1 MKKYN
6 VSWLLVLLIIFSIFV
21 FGSLDAEDFNKEIFQ
36 KRRQQLMEQMGGGIM
51 VLRSAS
57 NMSDFYYLTGLY
69 DQNAIVFIIPEEKE
83 KYIMFIQPTSPP
95 RELWTGKRPG
105 LEEAKT
111 VFGADNAYPIN
122 EFDKSI
128 FRYLRGKTKIFVSF
142 RDKELY
148 DKLIPIIRSPSGT
161 EPVPVVD
168 PRPYIHEMRLIKD
181 SEEIKLM
188 RKAADITSE
197 ALVEV
202 MKAVEPGMF
211 EYEVEAIIEYI
222 FRKNGAQGPGF
233 PSIVGSGPNSTIL
246 HYEDNNRQTQD
257 GDLLLMDVGA
267 EFGHYTAD
275 VTRTIPVN
283 GRFSAKQKEIYEVVL
298 QAQKEAIQI
307 AAPGVGI
314 YEINNRGVEV
324 IKEGLY
330 RLGLITDKK
339 SKWQHRAWLM
349 YNINHWVG
357 LDVHDVGGRGPADG
371 IGRRFEPGM
380 VFTVEPGL
388 YIREET
394 LENLPAMLG
403 RSGATE
409 EELEAFIHEVRPA
422 VQKYANIGIRIEDD
436 ILITESGHE
445 ILSSKAPKEI
455 HAIEKLMKKKSYLTD
470 KK

>member
-6 VSWLLVLLIIFSIFV
+6 GRLQLVLFIIFSVFV
-21 FGSLDAEDFNKEIFQ
+21 SGSLDAEDFNKEIFK
-36 KRRQQLMEQMGGGIM
+36 KRRQQLMEQMDGGIA
-51 VLRSAS
+51 VFQSTG
-57 NMSDFYYLTGLY
+57 NMSDFYYLTGLH
-69 DQNAIVFIIPEEKE
+69 DQNAVILIIPEEKE
-83 KYIMFIQPTSPP
+83 KYIMFIQPTNPS
-95 RELWTGKRPG
+95 RELWTGKHPG

-111 VFGADNAYPIN
+111 VFGADAAYPIN
-122 EFDKSI
+122 EFDKSL
-128 FRYLRGKTKIFVSF
+128 FRYLRGKSKVYVSF

-148 DKLIPIIRSPSGT
+148 DKLIPMIRSPYGS

-168 PRPYIHEMRLIKD
+168 PLFYIHEMRLIKD
-181 SEEIKLM
+181 TEEIRLM
-188 RKAADITSE
+188 RKAAEITSE
-197 ALVEV
+197 ALEEV

-267 EFGHYTAD
+267 EYGHYTAD

-298 QAQKEAIQI
+298 QAQKEAIKI

-330 RLGLITDKK
+330 RLGLITDKD

-349 YNINHWVG
+349 YNISHWVG

-371 IGRRFEPGM
+371 KGRRLEPGM

-394 LENLPAMLG
+394 LEYLPMMLG
-403 RSGATE
+403 RSGATK
-409 EELEAFIHEVRPA
+409 EELEAFINAVRPA
-422 VQKYANIGIRIEDD
+422 VRKYANIGIRIEDD
-436 ILITESGHE
+436 ILVTESGHE

-455 HAIEKLMKKKSYLTD
+455 DAIEKLMKKKSYLIN

>member
-6 VSWLLVLLIIFSIFV
+6 VRLIPVLLIIFSVFV
-21 FGSLDAEDFNKEIFQ
+21 SGLLDAEDFNKEIFQ
-36 KRRQQLMEQMGGGIM
+36 KRRQQLMEQMDGGIA
-51 VLRSAS
+51 VLRSAG

-69 DQNAIVFIIPEEKE
+69 DQNAIILIIPEEKE
-83 KYIMFIQPTSPP
+83 KYIMFIQPTSPS
-95 RELWTGKRPG
+95 RELWTGKHPG

-111 VFGADNAYPIN
+111 VFGADAAYPIS
-122 EFDKSI
+122 EFDKSL
-128 FRYLRGKTKIFVSF
+128 FRYLRGKSKVYVSF

-148 DKLIPIIRSPSGT
+148 DKLIPMIRSPYGS

-168 PRPYIHEMRLIKD
+168 PLLYIHEMRLIKD
-181 SEEIKLM
+181 TEEIRLM
-188 RKAADITSE
+188 RKAAEITSE
-197 ALVEV
+197 SLIEV

-222 FRKNGAQGPGF
+222 FRKSGAERPGF

-267 EFGHYTAD
+267 EYGHYTAD

-283 GRFSAKQKEIYEVVL
+283 GRFSTKQKEIYEVVL

-330 RLGLITDKK
+330 RLGLITDKN
-339 SKWQHRAWLM
+339 SQWQHRAWLM
-349 YNINHWVG
+349 YNISHWVG
-357 LDVHDVGGRGPADG
+357 LDVHDVGGRGPDDG
-371 IGRRFEPGM
+371 KGRRFEPGM

-394 LENLPAMLG
+394 LEYLPTMLG
-403 RSGATE
+403 RSGATK
-409 EELEAFIHEVRPA
+409 EELEAFVNAVRPA

-436 ILITESGHE
+436 ILVTESGHE

-455 HAIEKLMKKKSYLTD
+455 DAIEKLMKKKSYLIN
-470 KK
+470 KE

>member
-6 VSWLLVLLIIFSIFV
+6 VRLIPVLLIIFSVFV
-21 FGSLDAEDFNKEIFQ
+21 SGLLDAEDFNKEIFQ
-36 KRRQQLMEQMGGGIM
+36 KRRQQLMEQMDGGIA
-51 VLRSAS
+51 VLRSAG

-69 DQNAIVFIIPEEKE
+69 DQNAIILIIPEEKE
-83 KYIMFIQPTSPP
+83 KYIMFIQPTSPS
-95 RELWTGKRPG
+95 RELWTGKHPG

-111 VFGADNAYPIN
+111 VFGADAAYPIS
-122 EFDKSI
+122 EFDKSL
-128 FRYLRGKTKIFVSF
+128 FRYLRGKSKVYVSF

-148 DKLIPIIRSPSGT
+148 DKLIPMIRSPYGS

-168 PRPYIHEMRLIKD
+168 PLLYIHEMRLIKD
-181 SEEIKLM
+181 TEEIRLM
-188 RKAADITSE
+188 RKAAEITSE
-197 ALVEV
+197 SLIEV

-222 FRKNGAQGPGF
+222 FRKSGAERPGF

-267 EFGHYTAD
+267 EYGHYTAD

-283 GRFSAKQKEIYEVVL
+283 GRFSTKQKEIYEVVL

-330 RLGLITDKK
+330 RLGLITDKN
-339 SKWQHRAWLM
+339 SQWQHRAWLM
-349 YNINHWVG
+349 YNISHWVG
-357 LDVHDVGGRGPADG
+357 LDVHDVGGRGPDDG
-371 IGRRFEPGM
+371 KGRRFEPGM

-394 LENLPAMLG
+394 LEYLPTMLG
-403 RSGATE
+403 RSGATK
-409 EELEAFIHEVRPA
+409 EELEAFVNAVRPA

-436 ILITESGHE
+436 ILVTESGHE

-455 HAIEKLMKKKSYLTD
+455 DAIEKLMKKKSYLIN

>member
-1 MKKYN
+1 MKKNN
-6 VSWLLVLLIIFSIFV
+6 VRRLFVLLIIFSVFV
-21 FGSLDAEDFNKEIFQ
+21 LGSLDAEDFNKEIFK
-36 KRRQQLMEQMGGGIM
+36 KRREQLMAKMDGGIA
-51 VLRSAS
+51 VLRGAG

-69 DQNAIVFIIPEEKE
+69 DRNAIILIIPEGKE
-83 KYIMFIQPTSPP
+83 KYIMFIQPTSPR
-95 RELWTGKRPG
+95 RELWSGKHPG

-111 VFGADNAYPIN
+111 VFGADNAFPIN
-122 EFDKSI
+122 AFDKSL
-128 FRYLRGKTKIFVSF
+128 FRYLRGKSKVYVSF
-142 RDKELY
+142 RDEELY
-148 DKLIPIIRSPSGT
+148 DKLIPMIRSPFGK
-161 EPVPVVD
+161 ELVPVMD
-168 PRPYIHEMRLIKD
+168 PRPYIHELRLIKD
-181 SEEIKLM
+181 SEEIMLM
-188 RKAADITSE
+188 RKAAEITSE
-197 ALVEV
+197 SLVEV

-267 EFGHYTAD
+267 EYGHYTAD

-283 GRFSAKQKEIYEVVL
+283 GKFSAKQKEIYEVVL
-298 QAQKEAIQI
+298 QAQEEAIKV
-307 AAPGVGI
+307 ATPGNGI
-314 YEINNRGVEV
+314 YEINSRGVEV

-330 RLGLITDKK
+330 RLGLITDKD
-339 SKWQHRAWLM
+339 SQWQHRAWLM
-349 YNINHWVG
+349 YNISHWVG

-371 IGRRFEPGM
+371 KGRRLEPGM

-394 LENLPAMLG
+394 LENLPLMLG
-403 RSGATE
+403 RVGTKKE
-409 EELEAFIHEVRPA
+409 DIEAFINKVKPA

-445 ILSSKAPKEI
+445 VLTSKAPKEI
-455 HAIEKLMKKKSYLTD
+455 DAIEKLMKKKSYLTN